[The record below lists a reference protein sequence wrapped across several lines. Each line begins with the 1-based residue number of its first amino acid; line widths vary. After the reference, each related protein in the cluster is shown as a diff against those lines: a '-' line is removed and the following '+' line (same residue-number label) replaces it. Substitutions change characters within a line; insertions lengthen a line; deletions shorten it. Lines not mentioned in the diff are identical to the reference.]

1 MTVRT
6 PIVERSGLRQSAG
19 VAVRVRPAGPADDD
33 FLAEM
38 LVAAAC
44 WRLDGP
50 LGDVQSVLARPE
62 LAHYVS
68 GSPRPGDLGWSPR
81 TGHRL
86 APAAWLRLPP
96 EHDRGYGF
104 VDAETPE
111 LSIGVVPTHRG
122 RGIGSL
128 LLVALVGS
136 AREQRHEALS
146 LSVEPDNPARRLYE
160 RCGFQVVG
168 TVDGSHTML
177 LFL

>member
-1 MTVRT
+1 L
-6 PIVERSGLRQSAG
+6 GLRQSAG
-19 VAVRVRPAGPADDD
+19 VSVRVRPAGPADDG

-50 LGDVQSVLARPE
+50 VGDVRLVLARPE

-68 GSPRPGDLGWSPR
+68 GWPRPGDLGVVAEDGQPV
-81 TGHRL
+81 G
-86 APAAWLRLPP
+86 AAWLRLLP

-104 VDAETPE
+104 VHAATPE
-111 LSIGVVPTHRG
+111 LSIGVVRTHRG

-128 LLVALVGS
+128 LLQGLVFS
-136 AREQRHEALS
+136 ARAQRHKALS

-168 TVDGSHTML
+168 ALDGSLTMML
-177 LFL
+177 VL

>member
-1 MTVRT
+1 V
-6 PIVERSGLRQSAG
+6 S
-19 VAVRVRPAGPADDD
+19 VRVRPAGQADDG

-38 LVAAAC
+38 LVAAC
-44 WRLDGP
+44 WRWDGP
-50 LGDVQSVLARPE
+50 VGDVQSVLARPE

-68 GSPRPGDLGWSPR
+68 GWPRPGDLGVVAEDGQPV
-81 TGHRL
+81 G
-86 APAAWLRLPP
+86 AAWLRLLP

-128 LLVALVGS
+128 LLKALIVS
-136 AREQRHEALS
+136 ARAQHHEALS
-146 LSVEPDNPARRLYE
+146 LSVEPDDPVRRLYE
-160 RCGFQVVG
+160 RCASQVVD

-177 LFL
+177 FFL